1 MLAARLKVLARHL
14 SEVNHVLFKMN
25 SFGILGLQET
35 WITLDSLSGA
45 ILCPF
50 FGCCNV
56 LKQIIACFSC

>member
-14 SEVNHVLFKMN
+14 SEVNNVLFKMN

-50 FGCCNV
+50 LVVVMF
-56 LKQIIACFSC
+56 